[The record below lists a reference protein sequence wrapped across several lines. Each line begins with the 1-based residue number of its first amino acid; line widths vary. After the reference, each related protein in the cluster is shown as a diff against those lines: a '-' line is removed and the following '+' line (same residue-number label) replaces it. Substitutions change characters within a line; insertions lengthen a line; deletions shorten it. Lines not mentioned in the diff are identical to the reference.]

1 MSHATPARVAL
12 LGCGEIAGQYLA
24 ELERR
29 PSVLEL
35 TTCADLD
42 IGRAR
47 QATQALQV
55 LEVMTGLLAS
65 VQAEGEQVAMT
76 TAWPLE
82 LSA

>member
-12 LGCGEIAGQYLA
+12 LGCGDIAGQYLA

-29 PSVLEL
+29 PSVLEV

-47 QATQALQV
+47 ARPPRRCTC
-55 LEVMTGLLAS
+55 S
-65 VQAEGEQVAMT
+65 K
-76 TAWPLE
+76 P
-82 LSA
+82 